1 MPLLFKANAFF
12 FCKKVIGVNGPL
24 LYTCHVKNEEEKR
37 IAKHSRVGFII
48 ALLLTCAGGFL
59 EAYSLYYRGFWGMMM
74 TGNLVYGVA
83 GIVEGTPIK
92 LLTYIPV
99 VILFTV
105 GVFLARLI
113 EDKIAKNNEK
123 KYHIIELS
131 VIVGLLL
138 VVMAIPTI
146 FDPETKNPDKFAW
159 PNIISNGLIAIIGGF
174 LTKSFASFDE
184 VPYTATMMTA
194 NMGRLAISTYDAIF
208 GEEKAKSGKAALKY
222 LVIIL
227 LFAASAIGCYC
238 FYYFVYKHLDGEALV
253 SYFPNLTLVI
263 PLILISSALAVSIQK
278 KE

>member
-1 MPLLFKANAFF
+1 MK
-12 FCKKVIGVNGPL
+12 I
-24 LYTCHVKNEEEKR
+24 EEEKT
-37 IAKHSRVGFII
+37 IVKHSRAGFII

-123 KYHIIELS
+123 KYHVIELS

-146 FDPETKNPDKFAW
+146 FDSETKNPDKFAW
-159 PNIISNGLIAIIGGF
+159 PNIISNCLIAIIGGF

-184 VPYTATMMTA
+184 QPYTATMMTA

-227 LFAASAIGCYC
+227 LFAASAIGCYA
-238 FYYFVYKHLDGEALV
+238 FYYYVYQGLSGDALV
-253 SYFPNLTLVI
+253 SYFPNLTLILPLATIVAS
-263 PLILISSALAVSIQK
+263 LILLVTNKAEKAN
-278 KE
+278 

>member
-1 MPLLFKANAFF
+1 MK
-12 FCKKVIGVNGPL
+12 I
-24 LYTCHVKNEEEKR
+24 EEEKT
-37 IAKHSRVGFII
+37 IVKHSKAGFII

-113 EDKIAKNNEK
+113 EDKVAKEDER

-138 VVMAIPTI
+138 LVMAIPTI
-146 FDPETKNPDKFAW
+146 VDPNAASKSADKYAW
-159 PNIISNGLIAIIGGF
+159 PNIVSNCLIAIIGGF

-184 VPYTATMMTA
+184 QPYTATMMTA
-194 NMGRLAISTYDAIF
+194 NLGRLSISLYDAMF
-208 GEEKAKSGKAALKY
+208 GEDKKKGRRSALKY
-222 LVIIL
+222 AIIIL
-227 LFAASAIGCYC
+227 LFAASAIGCYA
-238 FYYFVYKHLDGEALV
+238 FYYYVYQGLSGDALI
-253 SYFPNLTLVI
+253 SYFPNLTLILPLATIVAS
-263 PLILISSALAVSIQK
+263 LILLVTNKAEKAN
-278 KE
+278 

>member
-1 MPLLFKANAFF
+1 MK
-12 FCKKVIGVNGPL
+12 I
-24 LYTCHVKNEEEKR
+24 EEEKT
-37 IAKHSRVGFII
+37 IVKHSRAGFII

-74 TGNLVYGVA
+74 TGNLVYGVV

-99 VILFTV
+99 VVLFAV

-123 KYHIIELS
+123 KYHVIELS

-146 FDPETKNPDKFAW
+146 SDAKSPDKFAW

-184 VPYTATMMTA
+184 QPYTATMMTA

-238 FYYFVYKHLDGEALV
+238 FYYFVYKHLGDDALI
-253 SYFPNLTLVI
+253 SYFPNLTLVL
-263 PLILISSALAVSIQK
+263 PLLLISSALAISAKQK
-278 KE
+278 E

>member
-1 MPLLFKANAFF
+1 MK
-12 FCKKVIGVNGPL
+12 I
-24 LYTCHVKNEEEKR
+24 EEEKT
-37 IAKHSRVGFII
+37 IVKHSRAGFII

-74 TGNLVYGVA
+74 TGNLVYGVV

-99 VILFTV
+99 VVLFTV
-105 GVFLARLI
+105 GVFLARLIEAVKQVLDEASAI

-123 KYHIIELS
+123 KYHVIELS

-138 VVMAIPTI
+138 IVMAIPTI
-146 FDPETKNPDKFAW
+146 IDPATKSPDKFAW
-159 PNIISNGLIAIIGGF
+159 PNIISNCLIAIIGGF

-194 NMGRLAISTYDAIF
+194 NMGRLAIATYDAIF
-208 GEEKAKSGKAALKY
+208 GEEKAKSGKSALKY

-238 FYYFVYKHLDGEALV
+238 FYYFVYEHLEGEALV
-253 SYFPNLTLVI
+253 SYFPNLTLVL
-263 PLILISSALAVSIQK
+263 PLLLISSALAISAKQK
-278 KE
+278 E